1 MFDIYMSKGLF
12 SIVMMSE
19 LLMEQGQFV
28 DIDIDE
34 ETRRRDIAD
43 SDARMSYLLACVF
56 RFFFPSRQF
65 DKSE

>member
-1 MFDIYMSKGLF
+1 MF
-12 SIVMMSE
+12 SE

-34 ETRRRDIAD
+34 ETRHHDIVEI
-43 SDARMSYLLACVF
+43 DARMSYLLTCVF
-56 RFFFPSRQF
+56 RFFFPSRHF